1 MNRRQVLEIFARHR
15 GDAPVI
21 IGPSFGGRVLFDIDH
36 RDATIYNMELG
47 YPTAMCLGLAL
58 SLPGERIFALEG
70 DGSMLAGLGAL
81 ATVAR
86 YRPRNLVIVVI
97 DNGVY
102 ATTGA
107 VASATGG
114 NGGVDLVAIGRGAGI
129 EKSERVADS
138 TAFERVLA
146 RAMHEDGPFLIVV
159 AIAPDDPA
167 VAAGARAMPFD
178 LVEAAVRFR
187 RALEE
192 RGLVPTIWAV

>member
-1 MNRRQVLEIFARHR
+1 MNRREVLEIFARYR
-15 GDAPVI
+15 GDAPAIV
-21 IGPSFGGRVLFDIDH
+21 GPSWGGRMLFDTDH

-58 SLPGERIFALEG
+58 ALPGERIFALEG

-86 YRPRNLVIVVI
+86 YRPRNLAILVI

-107 VASATGG
+107 MKSATATGTDIAA
-114 NGGVDLVAIGRGAGI
+114 VGRAAGI
-129 EKSERVADS
+129 A
-138 TAFERVLA
+138 AAERVLDANALATALA
-146 RAMHEDGPFLIVV
+146 RATREDGPFLIVAEV
-159 AIAPDDPA
+159 EPDDPA
-167 VAAGARAMPFD
+167 TAGQARAMPFD
-178 LVEAAVRFR
+178 IVEAAIRFR
-187 RALEE
+187 RVLEE

>member
-1 MNRRQVLEIFARHR
+1 MNRREALEIFARHR

-21 IGPSFGGRVLFDIDH
+21 VGPSWGGRILFDVDH

-58 SLPGERIFALEG
+58 ALPQQRIFALEG
-70 DGSMLAGLGAL
+70 DGSMLAGLGVL

-86 YRPRNLVIVVI
+86 YRPRNLAILVV

-107 VASATGG
+107 MKSATTFGTDIAA
-114 NGGVDLVAIGRGAGI
+114 VGRAAGI
-129 EKSERVADS
+129 AAAERVVDTNALA
-138 TAFERVLA
+138 TALG
-146 RAMHEDGPFLIVV
+146 RAMRDDGPFLIVAEV
-159 AIAPDDPA
+159 EPDDPKTA
-167 VAAGARAMPFD
+167 SQARAMPFD
-178 LVEAAVRFR
+178 IVEAAIRFR
-187 RALEE
+187 RVLEE

>member
-21 IGPSFGGRVLFDIDH
+21 VGPSFGGRMLFDIDH

-58 SLPGERIFALEG
+58 ALPAQRIFALEG
-70 DGSMLAGLGAL
+70 DGSMLAGMAAL

-86 YRPRNLVIVVI
+86 YRPRNLVILVI

-107 VASATGG
+107 VPSATAS
-114 NGGVDLVAIGRGAGI
+114 GVDLAAIGRGAGI
-129 EKSERVADS
+129 EKSERVVDPAALE
-138 TAFERVLA
+138 TALA
-146 RAMHEDGPFLIVV
+146 RAAQEDGPFLIVA

-167 VAAGARAMPFD
+167 AAAGARALPFD
-178 LVEAAVRFR
+178 LVEGAVRFR
-187 RALEE
+187 RVLEE
-192 RGLVPTIWAV
+192 RGLVPTIWAD

>member
-1 MNRRQVLEIFARHR
+1 MNRREALEIFARYR

-21 IGPSFGGRVLFDIDH
+21 VGPSWGGRILFDTDH

-58 SLPGERIFALEG
+58 ALPGERIFALEG

-86 YRPRNLVIVVI
+86 YRPRNLAILVI

-107 VASATGG
+107 MKSATATGTDIAA
-114 NGGVDLVAIGRGAGI
+114 VGRAAGI
-129 EKSERVADS
+129 A
-138 TAFERVLA
+138 AAERVLDANALATALA
-146 RAMHEDGPFLIVV
+146 RATREDGPFLIVAEV
-159 AIAPDDPA
+159 EPDDPA
-167 VAAGARAMPFD
+167 TAGQARAMPFD
-178 LVEAAVRFR
+178 IVEAAIRFR
-187 RALEE
+187 RVLEE

>member
-1 MNRRQVLEIFARHR
+1 MKRREALEIFARHR

-21 IGPSFGGRVLFDIDH
+21 VGPSFGGRMLFDIDH
-36 RDATIYNMELG
+36 REATIYNMELG

-58 SLPGERIFALEG
+58 ALPEQRIFALEG

-86 YRPRNLVIVVI
+86 YKPANLAILVI

-102 ATTGA
+102 ATTGG
-107 VASATGG
+107 VKSATGCG
-114 NGGVDLVAIGRGAGI
+114 ADIAAIGAAAGI
-129 EKSERVADS
+129 AKSERVTDTNA
-138 TAFERVLA
+138 LA
-146 RAMHEDGPFLIVV
+146 TSLGRATREAGPFLIV
-159 AIAPDDPA
+159 AEIEPDDA
-167 VAAGARAMPFD
+167 SSAAEARAMPFD
-178 LVEAAVRFR
+178 IVEAAIRFR

>member
-1 MNRRQVLEIFARHR
+1 MIRREALEIFARHR

-21 IGPSFGGRVLFDIDH
+21 VGPSFGGRMLFDIDH

-58 SLPGERIFALEG
+58 ALPDQRIFALEG

-86 YRPRNLVIVVI
+86 YKPPNLVILVI

-107 VASATGG
+107 LKSATGSG
-114 NGGVDLVAIGRGAGI
+114 ADIAAIGRSAGLA
-129 EKSERVADS
+129 KSERASDTNALATS
-138 TAFERVLA
+138 LA
-146 RAMHEDGPFLIVV
+146 RATREPGPFLIV
-159 AIAPDDPA
+159 AEIEPDDA
-167 VAAGARAMPFD
+167 SSAAEARAMPFD
-178 LVEAAVRFR
+178 IVEAAIRFR

>member
-58 SLPGERIFALEG
+58 ALPGERIVALEG

-107 VASATGG
+107 VASATGC
-114 NGGVDLVAIGRGAGI
+114 GVDLAAIGRGAGI
-129 EKSERVADS
+129 EKSERVADP
-138 TAFERVLA
+138 AAVERALE

>member
-1 MNRRQVLEIFARHR
+1 MNRREALEIFARYR
-15 GDAPVI
+15 GDAPAIV
-21 IGPSFGGRVLFDIDH
+21 GPSFGGRILFDIDH

-58 SLPGERIFALEG
+58 ALPQERIFALEG

-86 YRPRNLVIVVI
+86 YRPRNLAIVVI

-107 VASATGG
+107 MKSAAGSGTDIAA
-114 NGGVDLVAIGRGAGI
+114 VGRAAGI
-129 EKSERVADS
+129 VAAERVGDS
-138 TAFERVLA
+138 NALATALA
-146 RAMHEDGPFLIVV
+146 RAVRDEGPFLIVV
-159 AIAPDDPA
+159 EVEPDDPKMA
-167 VAAGARAMPFD
+167 SQARAMPFD
-178 LVEAAVRFR
+178 IVEAAIRFR
-187 RALEE
+187 RVLEE

>member
-1 MNRRQVLEIFARHR
+1 MDRRQALEIFARQR

-36 RDATIYNMELG
+36 REATIYNMELG

-58 SLPGERIFALEG
+58 ALPGERIFALEG

-107 VASATGG
+107 VASATGS
-114 NGGVDLVAIGRGAGI
+114 GVDLAAIGRGAGI
-129 EKSERVADS
+129 EKSERVADPA
-138 TAFERVLA
+138 AFERMLA
-146 RAMHEDGPFLIVV
+146 RAMREDGPFLIVV

>member
-1 MNRRQVLEIFARHR
+1 MNRREALEIFARHR

-21 IGPSFGGRVLFDIDH
+21 VGPSFGGRILFDVDH
-36 RDATIYNMELG
+36 REATIYNMELG

-58 SLPGERIFALEG
+58 ALPSERIFALEG

-86 YRPRNLVIVVI
+86 YQPRNLAILVI

-107 VASATGG
+107 MKSATGSG
-114 NGGVDLVAIGRGAGI
+114 TDIAAIGRAAGI
-129 EKSERVADS
+129 AASERVANANALATS
-138 TAFERVLA
+138 LERA
-146 RAMHEDGPFLIVV
+146 TREDGPFLIVAEV
-159 AIAPDDPA
+159 EADDA
-167 VAAGARAMPFD
+167 TAAAQARAMPFD
-178 LVEAAVRFR
+178 LVEAAIRFR

>member
-1 MNRRQVLEIFARHR
+1 MNRREALEIFARHR

-21 IGPSFGGRVLFDIDH
+21 VGPSFGGRVLFDIDH
-36 RDATIYNMELG
+36 REATIYNMELG

-70 DGSMLAGLGAL
+70 DGSMLTGLGVL

-86 YRPRNLVIVVI
+86 YRPRNLVVVVL

-107 VASATGG
+107 VPSATGKG
-114 NGGVDLVAIGRGAGI
+114 ADLAAIGRGAGI
-129 EKSERVADS
+129 EKSERVADPAALDRS
-138 TAFERVLA
+138 LA
-146 RAMHEDGPFLIVV
+146 RATREDGPFLIVV
-159 AIAPDDPA
+159 DLPPDDPA

-178 LVEAAVRFR
+178 IVESAIRFR